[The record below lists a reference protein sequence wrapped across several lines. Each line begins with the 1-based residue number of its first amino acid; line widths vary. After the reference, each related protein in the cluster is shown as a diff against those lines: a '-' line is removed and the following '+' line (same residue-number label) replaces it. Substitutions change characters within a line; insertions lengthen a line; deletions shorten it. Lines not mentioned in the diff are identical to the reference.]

1 MAKSSRVVDVVSQL
15 AEPVAAELGL
25 ELVDVVYEKEGSRW
39 LLRVF
44 IDKPGGVTIADCEM
58 MSRRL
63 DPLLDEADPIPHEY
77 ALEVSSPGVERPLKR
92 PADFQ
97 RFAGQEVALRLFAPV
112 EGRRNWQGR
121 LLGLD
126 DAGNVRLATEAGEK
140 AFPFTGISRA
150 HLVFRFP
157 D

>member
-1 MAKSSRVVDVVSQL
+1 MRSRVADVVSRL
-15 AEPVAAELGL
+15 AEPVAAELRL

-39 LLRVF
+39 MLRVF
-44 IDKPGGVTIADCEM
+44 IDKPGGVTVEDCEA

-77 ALEVSSPGVERPLKR
+77 ALEVSSPGLERPLKQ
-92 PADFQ
+92 PADYQ

-112 EGRRNWQGR
+112 EGRRNWQGK
-121 LLGLD
+121 LLGMD
-126 DAGNVRLATEAGEK
+126 EDGNVKLATETGEK
-140 AFPFTGISRA
+140 KIPLSGISRA

>member
-1 MAKSSRVVDVVSQL
+1 MRSRVADVVSRL
-15 AEPVAAELGL
+15 AEPVAAELRL

-39 LLRVF
+39 MLRVF
-44 IDKPGGVTIADCEM
+44 IDKPGGVTVEDCEA

-77 ALEVSSPGVERPLKR
+77 ALEVSSPGLERPLKR
-92 PADFQ
+92 PADYQ
-97 RFAGQEVALRLFAPV
+97 RFAGEEVAFRLFAPV
-112 EGRRNWQGR
+112 EGRRNWQGT
-121 LLGLD
+121 LLGMD
-126 DAGNVRLATEAGEK
+126 EDGNVKLATETGEK
-140 AFPFTGISRA
+140 TIPLSGISRA